1 MELTPESF
9 TNDYVIEYLD
19 RYKTTYS
26 RFRDA
31 YNVHAVHL
39 KNRHNFVTFPLLVIT
54 SATGVIAGL
63 DSLPRTAGVVVG
75 AASAVLTAIQR
86 YCAYA
91 ERSENARMTAKS
103 YSKIINKI
111 QAVKLSIRSNVLEN
125 MSKDMF
131 ANLIREIQG
140 LSNSTRENAL
150 EMPWELLKYIDTIDA
165 QVCCFPVAGIKGKT
179 TNVDVSTEIETLP
192 EETV

>member
-1 MELTPESF
+1 MELSPESF
-9 TNDYVIEYLD
+9 TNDYVIEYLEK
-19 RYKTTYS
+19 YKTTYS

-31 YNVHAVHL
+31 YNVHAVQL
-39 KNRHNFVTFPLLVIT
+39 KNRHNFITFPLLVIT

-111 QAVKLSIRSNVLEN
+111 QAVKLAMKSKVLEN

-165 QVCCFPVAGIKGKT
+165 QVCCFPVVGVNGKKQV
-179 TNVDVSTEIETLP
+179 VDASTEIETLP
-192 EETV
+192 EEPV

>member
-1 MELTPESF
+1 MELTSNSF

-19 RYKTTYS
+19 KYKTTYS

-39 KNRHNFVTFPLLVIT
+39 KNRQNFIAVPLLVIT

-75 AASAVLTAIQR
+75 AASAILTAIQR

-111 QAVKLSIRSNVLEN
+111 QAVKLSMNSKVLEN

-150 EMPWELLKYIDTIDA
+150 EMPWELLKYIETIDTE
-165 QVCCFPVAGIKGKT
+165 VCCYPVLGTGKGPKPKVHVT
-179 TNVDVSTEIETLP
+179 TETDP
-192 EETV
+192 EENV

>member
-1 MELTPESF
+1 MELTSESF

-19 RYKTTYS
+19 RYKNTYS

-39 KNRHNFVTFPLLVIT
+39 KNRHNFITFPLLVIT

-86 YCAYA
+86 YCCYA

-111 QAVKLSIRSNVLEN
+111 QAIKLSMKSKVLEN

-165 QVCCFPVAGIKGKT
+165 QVCCLPVAGIKEKKSS
-179 TNVDVSTEIETLP
+179 VDVSAEIEAFP
-192 EETV
+192 EENV

>member
-1 MELTPESF
+1 MELTSNSF
-9 TNDYVIEYLD
+9 TNDYVLEYLD

-31 YNVHAVHL
+31 YNIHAVHL
-39 KNRHNFVTFPLLVIT
+39 KNRHNFITFPLLVIT

-111 QAVKLSIRSNVLEN
+111 QAVKLSMKSNVLEG

-140 LSNSTRENAL
+140 LSNSTRENAM

-165 QVCCFPVAGIKGKT
+165 QVCCFPVVGMNGKKPE
-179 TNVDVSTEIETLP
+179 VAAPLEIETVP
-192 EETV
+192 EENV

>member
-1 MELTPESF
+1 MELSPESF
-9 TNDYVIEYLD
+9 TNDYVIEYLEK
-19 RYKTTYS
+19 YKTTYS

-39 KNRHNFVTFPLLVIT
+39 KNRHNFITFPLLVIT

-111 QAVKLSIRSNVLEN
+111 QAVKLSMKSKVLEN

-165 QVCCFPVAGIKGKT
+165 QVCCFPVVGVNGKKQV
-179 TNVDVSTEIETLP
+179 VDASTEIETLP
-192 EETV
+192 EEPV